1 MEDIRFADAHC
12 DFLYNMT
19 YMGQNI
25 DDKPTEKA
33 HITLDSLARGK
44 VCLQTF
50 SVWVDM
56 KSPIHPL
63 EMALE
68 MVDSF
73 YRMIGISD
81 NRILLL
87 NQENAPEII
96 SSGRTGAV
104 LSLEG
109 ADCLCCSASILNIFY
124 RLGVRMISLTWNQK
138 NALACGAHT
147 RHDTGLSEVGREMV
161 QKINESNI
169 ALDVAHLGRKSFW
182 DCYKISK
189 NPVLSSH
196 TCANRIHEHPRNLDD
211 DQIRAIIECGGFIG
225 ITFYP
230 TFIGDG
236 RVTAKDIC
244 RHIDHVVSLGGID
257 TVGIGS
263 DFDGIKSMPDGIQG
277 PADMYKIAVEL
288 ESMGYS
294 KEAIKK
300 IAYGNL
306 LDYIIN
312 FL

>member
-19 YMGQNI
+19 YLGQNI
-25 DDKPTEKA
+25 YDMPSEKA
-33 HITLDSLARGK
+33 HITLDSLTRGK

-50 SVWVDM
+50 AVWVDT
-56 KSPIHPL
+56 KSPILPL

-73 YRMIGISD
+73 YRMLGQSGS
-81 NRILLL
+81 RILFL
-87 NQENAPEII
+87 NHENASEII

-109 ADCLCCSASILNIFY
+109 ADCLCGSASILNIFY

-138 NALACGAHT
+138 NMLACGAHT
-147 RHDTGLSEVGREMV
+147 RHDTGLSELGREMV
-161 QKINESNI
+161 YKINESKI
-169 ALDVAHLGRKSFW
+169 ALDLAHLGRKSFW
-182 DCYKISK
+182 DCYNISK
-189 NPVLSSH
+189 SPVLSSH
-196 TCANRIHEHPRNLDD
+196 TCANRIQEHPRNLDD
-211 DQIRAIIECGGFIG
+211 EQIKAIIECGGFIG

-230 TFIGDG
+230 NFFGGG
-236 RVTAKDIC
+236 RITAKDIC
-244 RHIDHVVSLGGID
+244 RHIDHVVSLGGIN

-288 ESMGYS
+288 ENLGYS
-294 KEAIKK
+294 KEAIEK

-306 LDYIIN
+306 LDYIIK